1 MIEIMHLHKIP
12 GIQMRL
18 NWYVKYG
25 KILLTPW
32 SNYHQR
38 LLQNSGHEKHSLN
51 FK

>member
-25 KILLTPW
+25 KILINTLVELSSTSVTELW
-32 SNYHQR
+32 S
-38 LLQNSGHEKHSLN
+38 
-51 FK
+51 